1 MNEQKKDGPS
11 NDKKED
17 GNKKVNNINSLVF
30 PSFKLIRRNI
40 YVDCKERIDNGFD
53 PCRCLEETGSCITES
68 CSCRSIFVECSKL
81 CKCGKACENQRIR
94 KVCYSFV
101 QLICVPLILFQ
112 GLWKKVE
119 KFLAGSKGIGLKARQ
134 DILKD
139 EFIVEFV
146 GEVITSKENC
156 RRNKQQM
163 RWANTHQYPMQ
174 LTSGLVID
182 ATSFG
187 NAARFINHSCD
198 PNCRAEKVLII
209 NICFV
214 SITFILQWMVEG
226 KHRLAIVANRDISK
240 GEELTLDYGYAGK
253 PFDEIPCLCNSS
265 KCRKFLG
272 RPLSKNRKISKT

>member
-94 KVCYSFV
+94 K
-101 QLICVPLILFQ
+101 

-198 PNCRAEKVLII
+198 PNCRAEK
-209 NICFV
+209 
-214 SITFILQWMVEG
+214 WMVEG

>member
-1 MNEQKKDGPS
+1 MEHMKDGPS
-11 NDKKED
+11 SNVKKDE
-17 GNKKVNNINSLVF
+17 KKKMNNINSLAF
-30 PSFKLIRRNI
+30 PSFKLIRRNV

-53 PCRCLEETGSCITES
+53 PCRCLEEAGSCITDS

-94 KVCYSFV
+94 K
-101 QLICVPLILFQ
+101 
-112 GLWKKVE
+112 GLGKKVE
-119 KFLAGSKGIGLKARQ
+119 KFLAGSKGLGLKTRQ

-174 LTSGLVID
+174 LTGGLVID

-198 PNCRAEKVLII
+198 PNCRAEK
-209 NICFV
+209 
-214 SITFILQWMVEG
+214 WMVEG
-226 KHRLAIVANRDISK
+226 RHRLAIVANRNISK

-272 RPLSKNRKISKT
+272 RPLSKSRKISKT

>member
-30 PSFKLIRRNI
+30 PS
-40 YVDCKERIDNGFD
+40 ERIDNGFD

-68 CSCRSIFVECSKL
+68 CSCRSIF
-81 CKCGKACENQRIR
+81 
-94 KVCYSFV
+94 
-101 QLICVPLILFQ
+101 

-198 PNCRAEKVLII
+198 PNCRAEK
-209 NICFV
+209 
-214 SITFILQWMVEG
+214 WMVEG

-253 PFDEIPCLCNSS
+253 P
-265 KCRKFLG
+265 
-272 RPLSKNRKISKT
+272 